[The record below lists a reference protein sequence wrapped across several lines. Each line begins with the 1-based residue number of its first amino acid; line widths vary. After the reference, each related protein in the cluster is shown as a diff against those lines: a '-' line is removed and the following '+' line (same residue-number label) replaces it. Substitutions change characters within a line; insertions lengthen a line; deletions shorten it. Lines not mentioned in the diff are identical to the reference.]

1 MIFLVEIYGNKKL
14 CLFDCAATC
23 NLNIDI
29 SIIID
34 LIKPIMILKVHLHM
48 YMIPLQLSVILNVF
62 MDPVLVIPFVNV
74 LIVILEI

>member
-1 MIFLVEIYGNKKL
+1 MYDTELEDKTIENQIIIIMIFLVEIYGNKKL

-29 SIIID
+29 AIIID

-48 YMIPLQLSVILNVF
+48 YMIPIRAIC
-62 MDPVLVIPFVNV
+62 DP
-74 LIVILEI
+74 